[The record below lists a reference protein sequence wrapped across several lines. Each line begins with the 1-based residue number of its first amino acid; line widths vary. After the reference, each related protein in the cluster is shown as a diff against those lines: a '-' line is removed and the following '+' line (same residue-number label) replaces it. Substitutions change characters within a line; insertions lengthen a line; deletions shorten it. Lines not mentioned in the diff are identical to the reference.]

1 MSDERPFGRHR
12 TASGDELS
20 PEEREARDLLTS
32 GPRGG
37 VSGPYRIWV
46 SNPPLVRALVE
57 LDQHLNGTD
66 ALSAAEREIAVL
78 VTAARWDARYVAAAH
93 LPRAAASGVP
103 PDAAERIL
111 AGDDPAL
118 PEPRQQAV
126 YNICRQLY
134 AGGELP
140 EEIFKRANALL
151 GARGLSDLI
160 ALLGYYTSV
169 ALTLNAYA
177 VRG

>member
-1 MSDERPFGRHR
+1 VSDERSFGRYR
-12 TASGDELS
+12 AASGDELS
-20 PEEREARDLLTS
+20 HKEREARDFLTT

-46 SNPPLVRALVE
+46 SNLPLARALVE
-57 LDQHLNGTD
+57 LDQHLNATET
-66 ALSAAEREIAVL
+66 LSAAEREIAVL
-78 VTAARWDARYVAAAH
+78 VTAARWDAPYVATAH
-93 LPRAAASGVP
+93 VPRAAASGVP
-103 PDAAERIL
+103 ADAVERIL

-118 PEPRQQAV
+118 REPRQQVV
-126 YNICRQLY
+126 YSVCRQLY

-140 EEIFKRANALL
+140 EEIFDRATALL
-151 GARGLSDLI
+151 GAHGLSDLI
-160 ALLGYYTSV
+160 ALLGYYTAV